1 MGKQSAHTLVYDIT
15 MQAQTTGL
23 NFKQALLDSAEIGML
38 LSNDELE
45 ALFDLEQSTMFCTQ
59 MAEQVIARTL
69 LIGSS

>member
-1 MGKQSAHTLVYDIT
+1 MKPKPTMYPLDIT